1 MRKTRAPSAKDE
13 SARPESTPR
22 RLAADALWNYALRI
36 LAGSARS
43 AGELREKLL
52 RRAERARSGLFRI
65 VQVRGADPV
74 WMLTAPIAAT
84 AYALAKAGMS
94 LDDIDLDDRR
104 FAENFSAARLENQGL
119 GKARVLSD
127 LRKRR
132 VAPALAEKTVGEVY
146 RETDETRL
154 IEDYLGRKYR
164 NTPLAA
170 WLAEPKH
177 LAAAYRR
184 LRTAGFSAANSIL
197 VLKRFA
203 ANAELLDGLAEAE
216 S

>member
-1 MRKTRAPSAKDE
+1 MRKTRVPSAKDD
-13 SARPESTPR
+13 SARQERTPR
-22 RLAADALWNYALRI
+22 RLAADALWNYALRV

-52 RRAERARSGLFRI
+52 RRAERAE
-65 VQVRGADPV
+65 DD
-74 WMLTAPIAAT
+74 API
-84 AYALAKAGMS
+84 LARLKECGY
-94 LDDIDLDDRR
+94 LDDRR

-184 LRTAGFSAANSIL
+184 LRTAGFSAANSIQ

-203 ANAELLDGLAEAE
+203 ANAELLDGLEEAD
-216 S
+216 

>member
-52 RRAERARSGLFRI
+52 RRAERAED
-65 VQVRGADPV
+65 V
-74 WMLTAPIAAT
+74 API
-84 AYALAKAGMS
+84 LARLKEYGY
-94 LDDIDLDDRR
+94 LDDRL

-203 ANAELLDGLAEAE
+203 ANAELLDGLEEAE